1 MKIIALIP
9 AYEPEENMLD
19 LLENIKKD
27 TDMDIVVV
35 NDGSSDACKDI
46 FSKAK
51 EFAKVLEH
59 EVNKGKGR
67 ALKTGLNYINDNYR
81 GEYIVVT
88 MDADGQ
94 HTIKDALKICDL
106 VKKSPDMLVLGKRFF
121 GEDVPLR
128 SRFGNAMTRL
138 VYKIA
143 TGVKVYDTQ
152 TGLRAFSYKLV
163 PLMLEIK
170 GERYEY
176 EINVLMECSK
186 NNIEIKEIDIAT
198 IYINNNSGSHFNVFK
213 DSYRIYKEIFKFCA
227 ASIICFLVDYALYCI
242 GLVFTVSLGKGLSTV
257 VSNVFAR
264 IVSSVLNFTLN
275 KKVVFKRKG
284 NTLKLAISYFM
295 LALCILAGN
304 TIVLKMFVEVFNIDT
319 KIAKLIT
326 ELIFF
331 IISWFIQKFLIF
343 KKKEEEAV

>member
-94 HTIKDALKICDL
+94 HTIEDALKICDL
-106 VKKSPDMLVLGKRFF
+106 VKKSPDILVLGKRFF

-176 EINVLMECSK
+176 EINVLMECPK

>member
-94 HTIKDALKICDL
+94 HTIEDALKICDL
-106 VKKSPDMLVLGKRFF
+106 VKKSPDILVLGKRFF

-152 TGLRAFSYKLV
+152 TGLRAFSYKLL

-227 ASIICFLVDYALYCI
+227 ASIVCFLVDYALYCI

>member
-94 HTIKDALKICDL
+94 HTIEDALKICDL
-106 VKKSPDMLVLGKRFF
+106 VKKSPDILVLGKRFF

-343 KKKEEEAV
+343 KKKEDEAV

>member
-19 LLENIKKD
+19 LLKNIKKD

-94 HTIKDALKICDL
+94 HTIEDALKICDL
-106 VKKSPDMLVLGKRFF
+106 VKKSPDILVLGKRFF

>member
-51 EFAKVLEH
+51 ELAKVLEH

-94 HTIKDALKICDL
+94 HTIEDALKICDL
-106 VKKSPDMLVLGKRFF
+106 VKKSPDILVLGKRFF

>member
-46 FSKAK
+46 FIKAK
-51 EFAKVLEH
+51 EFAIVLEH

-67 ALKTGLNYINDNYR
+67 ALKTGLNYINDNYK

-94 HTIKDALKICDL
+94 HTIEDALKICDL
-106 VKKSPDMLVLGKRFF
+106 VKKSPDILVLGKRFF

-152 TGLRAFSYKLV
+152 TGLRAFSYKLL

>member
-94 HTIKDALKICDL
+94 HTIEDALKICDL
-106 VKKSPDMLVLGKRFF
+106 VKKSPDILVLGKRFF

-227 ASIICFLVDYALYCI
+227 ASIICFLVDYAFYCI

>member
-94 HTIKDALKICDL
+94 HTIEDALKICDL
-106 VKKSPDMLVLGKRFF
+106 VKKSPDILVLGKRFF

-152 TGLRAFSYKLV
+152 TGLRAFSYKLL

-264 IVSSVLNFTLN
+264 IVSSLLNFTLN

>member
-1 MKIIALIP
+1 MKIIALIL

-94 HTIKDALKICDL
+94 HTIEDALKICDL
-106 VKKSPDMLVLGKRFF
+106 VKKSPDILVLGKRFF

>member
-51 EFAKVLEH
+51 ELAKVLEH

-94 HTIKDALKICDL
+94 HTIEDALKICDL
-106 VKKSPDMLVLGKRFF
+106 VKKSPDILVLGKRFF

-186 NNIEIKEIDIAT
+186 NNIEIKT
-198 IYINNNSGSHFNVFK
+198 NY
-213 DSYRIYKEIFKFCA
+213 
-227 ASIICFLVDYALYCI
+227 
-242 GLVFTVSLGKGLSTV
+242 
-257 VSNVFAR
+257 
-264 IVSSVLNFTLN
+264 
-275 KKVVFKRKG
+275 
-284 NTLKLAISYFM
+284 
-295 LALCILAGN
+295 
-304 TIVLKMFVEVFNIDT
+304 
-319 KIAKLIT
+319 
-326 ELIFF
+326 
-331 IISWFIQKFLIF
+331 
-343 KKKEEEAV
+343 

>member
-94 HTIKDALKICDL
+94 HTIEDALKICDF
-106 VKKSPDMLVLGKRFF
+106 VKKSPDILVLGKRFF

-176 EINVLMECSK
+176 EINVLMECPK

-284 NTLKLAISYFM
+284 NTLKLAKSYFM

>member
-94 HTIKDALKICDL
+94 HTIEDALKICDL
-106 VKKSPDMLVLGKRFF
+106 VKKSPDILVLGKRFF
-121 GEDVPLR
+121 GEDVPIR

-284 NTLKLAISYFM
+284 NILRLAISYFM

>member
-1 MKIIALIP
+1 MKFIALIP

-35 NDGSSDACKDI
+35 NDGSSDACNDI

-94 HTIKDALKICDL
+94 HTIEDALKICDL
-106 VKKSPDMLVLGKRFF
+106 VKKSPDILVLGKRFF

>member
-94 HTIKDALKICDL
+94 HTIEDALKICDL
-106 VKKSPDMLVLGKRFF
+106 VKKSPDILVLGKRFF

-152 TGLRAFSYKLV
+152 TGLRAFSYKLI

>member
-94 HTIKDALKICDL
+94 HTIEDALKICDL
-106 VKKSPDMLVLGKRFF
+106 VKKSPDILVLGKRFF

-227 ASIICFLVDYALYCI
+227 ASIICFLIDYALYCI

>member
-94 HTIKDALKICDL
+94 HTIEDALKICDL
-106 VKKSPDMLVLGKRFF
+106 VKKSPDILVLGKRFF

-227 ASIICFLVDYALYCI
+227 ASIVCFLVDYALYCI

>member
-51 EFAKVLEH
+51 ELAKVLEH

-94 HTIKDALKICDL
+94 HTIEDALKICDL
-106 VKKSPDMLVLGKRFF
+106 VKKSPDILVLGKRFF

-343 KKKEEEAV
+343 KKREEEVV

>member
-67 ALKTGLNYINDNYR
+67 ALKTGLNYINDNYK

-94 HTIKDALKICDL
+94 HTIEDALKICDL
-106 VKKSPDMLVLGKRFF
+106 VKKSPDILVLGKRFF

>member
-67 ALKTGLNYINDNYR
+67 ALKTGLNYINDNYI

-94 HTIKDALKICDL
+94 HTIEDALKICDL
-106 VKKSPDMLVLGKRFF
+106 VKKSPDILVLGKRFF

>member
-27 TDMDIVVV
+27 TDVDIVVV

-94 HTIKDALKICDL
+94 HTIEDALKICDL
-106 VKKSPDMLVLGKRFF
+106 VKKSPDILVLGKRFF

>member
-27 TDMDIVVV
+27 TDMDIVV
-35 NDGSSDACKDI
+35 
-46 FSKAK
+46 
-51 EFAKVLEH
+51 
-59 EVNKGKGR
+59 
-67 ALKTGLNYINDNYR
+67 
-81 GEYIVVT
+81 T

-94 HTIKDALKICDL
+94 HTIEDALKICDL
-106 VKKSPDMLVLGKRFF
+106 VKKSPDILVLGKRFF

>member
-94 HTIKDALKICDL
+94 HTIEDALKICDL
-106 VKKSPDMLVLGKRFF
+106 VKKSPDILVLGKRFF

-284 NTLKLAISYFM
+284 NILKLAISYFM

>member
-9 AYEPEENMLD
+9 SYEPEENMLD

-94 HTIKDALKICDL
+94 HTIEDALKICDL
-106 VKKSPDMLVLGKRFF
+106 IKKSPDILVLGKRFF

-152 TGLRAFSYKLV
+152 TGLRAFSYKLL

-264 IVSSVLNFTLN
+264 IVSSLLNFTLN

>member
-9 AYEPEENMLD
+9 AYEPEESMLT
-19 LLENIKKD
+19 LLEGIKKD

-35 NDGSSDACKDI
+35 NDGSSNACDAI
-46 FSKAK
+46 FNKAK

-67 ALKTGLNYINDNYR
+67 ALKTGLGYINDNYST
-81 GEYIVVT
+81 EYIVVT

-94 HTIKDALKICDL
+94 HTIEDALKIC
-106 VKKSPDMLVLGKRFF
+106 KFIEKSPDILVLGKRFF
-121 GEDVPLR
+121 GNDVPLR

-138 VYKIA
+138 VYKLA
-143 TGVKVYDTQ
+143 TGVGVYDTQ
-152 TGLRAFSYKLV
+152 TGLRAFSYKLM
-163 PLMLEIK
+163 PLMLDIK

-176 EINVLMECSK
+176 EMNVLMECPK
-186 NNIEIKEIDIAT
+186 NGIEIKELDIAT
-198 IYINNNSGSHFNVFK
+198 IYINNNSSSHFNVLK
-213 DSYRIYKEIFKFCA
+213 DSYRVYKEIFKFCA
-227 ASIICFLVDYALYCI
+227 ASIVCFLVDYKLYCL
-242 GLVFTVSLGKGLSTV
+242 GLIFTVSLGKGLSTV

-264 IVSSVLNFTLN
+264 IISSILNFTLN

-284 NTLKLAISYFM
+284 NTLKLAASYFL
-295 LALCILAGN
+295 LALFILAGN
-304 TIVLKMFVEVFNIDT
+304 TLVLKMFVEVFNIES
-319 KIAKLIT
+319 KVAKLIT

-343 KKKEEEAV
+343 KKREEEVV

>member
-9 AYEPEENMLD
+9 AYEPEESMLN
-19 LLENIKKD
+19 LLEGIKKD

-35 NDGSSDACKDI
+35 NDGSSNACDAI
-46 FSKAK
+46 FNKAK

-67 ALKTGLNYINDNYR
+67 ALKTGLGYINDNYST
-81 GEYIVVT
+81 EYIVVT

-94 HTIKDALKICDL
+94 HTIEDALKICK
-106 VKKSPDMLVLGKRFF
+106 VIEKSPDILVLGKRFF
-121 GEDVPLR
+121 GNDVPLR

-138 VYKIA
+138 VYKLA
-143 TGVKVYDTQ
+143 TGVGVYDTQ
-152 TGLRAFSYKLV
+152 TGLRAFSYKLML
-163 PLMLEIK
+163 LMLDIK

-176 EINVLMECSK
+176 EMNVLMECPK
-186 NNIEIKEIDIAT
+186 NGIEIKEVDIAT
-198 IYINNNSGSHFNVFK
+198 IYINNNNSSHFNVLK
-213 DSYRIYKEIFKFCA
+213 DSYRVYKEIFKFCA
-227 ASIICFLVDYALYCI
+227 ASSVCFLVDYMLYCL
-242 GLVFTVSLGKGLSTV
+242 GLIFTVSLGKGLSTV

-264 IVSSVLNFTLN
+264 IISSILNFTLN

-284 NTLKLAISYFM
+284 NTLKLAASYFI
-295 LALCILAGN
+295 LALFILVGN
-304 TIVLKMFVEVFNIDT
+304 TLVLKMFVEVLNIES
-319 KIAKLIT
+319 KVAKLIT

-343 KKKEEEAV
+343 KKREEEVV

>member
-51 EFAKVLEH
+51 ELAKVLEH

-94 HTIKDALKICDL
+94 HTIEDALKICDL
-106 VKKSPDMLVLGKRFF
+106 VKKSPDILVLGKRFF

-343 KKKEEEAV
+343 KKQEEEAV

>member
-94 HTIKDALKICDL
+94 HSIEDALKICDL
-106 VKKSPDMLVLGKRFF
+106 VKKSPDILVLGKRFF

-152 TGLRAFSYKLV
+152 TGLRAFSYILV

-227 ASIICFLVDYALYCI
+227 ASIICFLIDYALYCI

>member
-51 EFAKVLEH
+51 EFAIVLEH

-94 HTIKDALKICDL
+94 HTIEDALKICDL
-106 VKKSPDMLVLGKRFF
+106 VKKSPDILVLGKRFF

-152 TGLRAFSYKLV
+152 TGLRAFSYKLL

>member
-94 HTIKDALKICDL
+94 HTIEDALKICDL
-106 VKKSPDMLVLGKRFF
+106 VKKSPDILVLGKRFF
-121 GEDVPLR
+121 GEDVPIR

>member
-35 NDGSSDACKDI
+35 NDGSSDDCKDI

-67 ALKTGLNYINDNYR
+67 ALKTGLNYINDNYK

-94 HTIKDALKICDL
+94 HTIEDALKICDL
-106 VKKSPDMLVLGKRFF
+106 VKKSPDILVLGKRFF

-304 TIVLKMFVEVFNIDT
+304 TIVLKMFVEFFNIDT

>member
-94 HTIKDALKICDL
+94 HTIEDALKICDL
-106 VKKSPDMLVLGKRFF
+106 VKKSPDILVLGKRFF

-176 EINVLMECSK
+176 EINVLMECPK

-227 ASIICFLVDYALYCI
+227 ASIVCFLVDYALYCI

>member
-94 HTIKDALKICDL
+94 HTIEDALKICDL
-106 VKKSPDMLVLGKRFF
+106 VKKSPDILVLGKRFF

-264 IVSSVLNFTLN
+264 ILSSVLNFTLN

-295 LALCILAGN
+295 LALCILVGN

>member
-94 HTIKDALKICDL
+94 HTIEDALKICDL
-106 VKKSPDMLVLGKRFF
+106 VKKSPDILVLGKRFF

-264 IVSSVLNFTLN
+264 ILSSVLNFTLN

>member
-94 HTIKDALKICDL
+94 HTIEDALKICDL
-106 VKKSPDMLVLGKRFF
+106 VKKSPDILVLGKRFF

-264 IVSSVLNFTLN
+264 IVSSVLNFTIN

-295 LALCILAGN
+295 LALCILVGN

>member
-51 EFAKVLEH
+51 EFAIVLEH

-94 HTIKDALKICDL
+94 HTIEDALKICDH
-106 VKKSPDMLVLGKRFF
+106 VKKLPDILVLGKRFF

-227 ASIICFLVDYALYCI
+227 ASIICFMVDYALYCI

-264 IVSSVLNFTLN
+264 IVSSVLNFTIN

>member
-9 AYEPEENMLD
+9 VYEPEENMLD

-94 HTIKDALKICDL
+94 HTIEDALKICDL
-106 VKKSPDMLVLGKRFF
+106 VKKSPDILVLGKRFF

>member
-51 EFAKVLEH
+51 EFAIVLEH

-94 HTIKDALKICDL
+94 HTIEDALKICDL
-106 VKKSPDMLVLGKRFF
+106 VKKSPDILVLGKRFF

-152 TGLRAFSYKLV
+152 TGLRAFSYKLL

-227 ASIICFLVDYALYCI
+227 ASIVCFLVDYALYCI

>member
-94 HTIKDALKICDL
+94 HTIEDALKICDL
-106 VKKSPDMLVLGKRFF
+106 VKKSPDILVLGKRFF

-152 TGLRAFSYKLV
+152 TGLRAFSYKLL

-264 IVSSVLNFTLN
+264 IVSSVINFTLN

>member
-94 HTIKDALKICDL
+94 HTIEDALKICDL
-106 VKKSPDMLVLGKRFF
+106 VKKSPDILVLGKRFF

-227 ASIICFLVDYALYCI
+227 TSIICFLVDYALYCI